1 MTSSFSSDPP
11 DDDIPEASPPE
22 ADSPRAGALQ
32 AGAPEAASRDVDA
45 PEDDV
50 PEGDSPDV
58 DAPASGALQDDTPD
72 NDAPEGDPREAH
84 APEDDTLAA
93 DATYGDSHD
102 VDAPAAD
109 PPEASALAVIPLVAT
124 DTPMSERARRLLD
137 RGRGLAVRGARVA
150 VARIADADYVAMMRF
165 AKRVALRH
173 GLVAL
178 IYVLVVGVLMWPM
191 FGPGSPPGV
200 DSPTFLHLGW
210 VVDQALT
217 GNLESVFT
225 DPYWYSGWPYAAAYP
240 PLAYGAIGL
249 LSAISPLP
257 IEISFRIWT
266 FLAFVGIGLAVYGL
280 LLEFRVRKPVAAWG
294 GLLAL
299 LSYPM
304 FVSLGIFGWYST
316 VFALPFGI
324 AGYAMAE
331 RSFRTVRRR
340 DAVWAGAL
348 LAASMLSHHMTGF
361 AFGMAMAPWAVYRL
375 WPTRTRR
382 RVFRQLVTLGVVFL
396 AAILPWVVFFIPH
409 LISVGFEREVAGNW
423 NVDAEL
429 MIRRS
434 LARTFLG
441 REAYPSYI
449 GLVHIPLAIAGLVQV
464 VSGRMRAIGPGILL
478 VVFTWVAF
486 GAPPIIGIYPF
497 SGLDVARFVV
507 FMGPFMAVMGAV
519 FVNAI
524 MDDLYQLREHVNV
537 PRWAVS
543 AFVAVAALGL
553 LIVPA
558 QDGLQARWTLTPVQ
572 RIPQVD
578 LAFTWI
584 RENTQPEAKILAVGF
599 RNWDDWWIPEQT
611 GRRVMDGWNDEGAK
625 VWRPVREVRHMG
637 WFGSVNSLR
646 LYNIMDELETDYLLI
661 YHWIPL
667 DSPQL
672 FEASAGQDPFLF
684 TRAASWPGVTLFERR
699 DR

>member
-11 DDDIPEASPPE
+11 DDETPKADPPE
-22 ADSPRAGALQ
+22 GDALADGPAEGDSREADVPAAD
-32 AGAPEAASRDVDA
+32 APGGDAPEGHAPEDATEVADATEAASRDVDA
-45 PEDDV
+45 P
-50 PEGDSPDV
+50 
-58 DAPASGALQDDTPD
+58 
-72 NDAPEGDPREAH
+72 
-84 APEDDTLAA
+84 
-93 DATYGDSHD
+93 
-102 VDAPAAD
+102 AAD
-109 PPEASALAVIPLVAT
+109 PSEASAMAVIPPEAT
-124 DTPMSERARRLLD
+124 DTPISERARRLVDL
-137 RGRGLAVRGARVA
+137 GRRVAERGAKVA
-150 VARIADADYVAMMRF
+150 VARIAQIDYVSMRRF

-173 GLVAL
+173 GLVAG

-210 VVDQALT
+210 VVDKALT

-280 LLEFRVRKPVAAWG
+280 LLELRVRKPVAAWG

-331 RSFRTVRRR
+331 RALRTVRRR

-361 AFGMAMAPWAVYRL
+361 GFGMAMAPWAVYRL

-429 MIRRS
+429 MVRRS

-464 VSGRMRAIGPGILL
+464 VSGRMRAVGPGILL
-478 VVFTWVAF
+478 VMFTWVAF
-486 GAPPIIGIYPF
+486 GAPPIIGVYPF

-507 FMGPFMAVMGAV
+507 FMAPFMAVMGAG
-519 FVNAI
+519 FVNAM

-537 PRWAVS
+537 PRWGVS
-543 AFVAVAALGL
+543 AFVVVVALGL

-578 LAFTWI
+578 QAFTWI
-584 RENTQPEAKILAVGF
+584 RENTRPEAKILAVGF

-637 WFGSVNSLR
+637 WLGSVNSLR
-646 LYNIMDELETDYLLI
+646 LYNIMDDLETDYLLI

-672 FEASAGQDPFLF
+672 FEAAAGQDPFLF

>member
-11 DDDIPEASPPE
+11 DDETPEVNPPE
-22 ADSPRAGALQ
+22 AGALEDGP
-32 AGAPEAASRDVDA
+32 AEGDSREVGAPVADA
-45 PEDDV
+45 PE
-50 PEGDSPDV
+50 
-58 DAPASGALQDDTPD
+58 
-72 NDAPEGDPREAH
+72 NDAPDGDTPATG
-84 APEDDTLAA
+84 ALVVIPPVAA
-93 DATYGDSHD
+93 DS
-102 VDAPAAD
+102 
-109 PPEASALAVIPLVAT
+109 
-124 DTPMSERARRLLD
+124 PMRERARRLVD
-137 RGRGLAVRGARVA
+137 RGREVAERGARAA
-150 VARIADADYVAMMRF
+150 VARIAHADYVAMMRF
-165 AKRVALRH
+165 SKRVALRH

-178 IYVLVVGVLMWPM
+178 VYALVVWVLMWPM

-210 VVDQALT
+210 VVDKALT

-225 DPYWYSGWPYAAAYP
+225 DPYWYGGWPYAAAYP
-240 PLAYGAIGL
+240 PLAYGAIGF

-294 GLLAL
+294 GVLAL

-331 RSFRTVRRR
+331 RALRTVRRR

-361 AFGMAMAPWAVYRL
+361 GFGMAMAPWAVYRL

-429 MIRRS
+429 MVRRS
-434 LARTFLG
+434 LARSFLG
-441 REAYPSYI
+441 KEAYPGYI

-507 FMGPFMAVMGAV
+507 FMAPFMAVMGAV

-537 PRWAVS
+537 PRWGVS
-543 AFVAVAALGL
+543 AFVVVAALGL

-578 LAFTWI
+578 QAFTWI

-667 DSPQL
+667 DSPHL